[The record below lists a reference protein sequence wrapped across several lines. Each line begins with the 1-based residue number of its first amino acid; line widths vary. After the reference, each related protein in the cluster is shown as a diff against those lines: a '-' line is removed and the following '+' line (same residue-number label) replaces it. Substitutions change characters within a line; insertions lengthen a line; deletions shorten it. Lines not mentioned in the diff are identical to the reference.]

1 MHDREAVDVVADD
14 VVETM
19 RSEWN
24 QRAREDA
31 NYYVAFGRREQN
43 DEEFF
48 ATGADVIRALETELK
63 RVSRKRRAL
72 EIGCGPGRL
81 LRPMSKHFEEIHGID
96 IADEMVERARGNLA
110 NLPHAHAHHAE
121 GSDLRAFADGY
132 FDFVYSY
139 AVFQHIP
146 SGEVVFGYLREV
158 ARVLA
163 NGGIAHLQLNGLE
176 KSAQTYTTWSGF
188 RISAEEVR
196 AFTSENGLQLLALD
210 GVGTQYMWTTWRKQA
225 PVRIRAIA
233 NSHTGE
239 HAVPAYGR
247 LASASVWVENLPPGC
262 DLNSLEALVD
272 GVPALNTY
280 LGPESGGL
288 TQFNILLPAGTRTGL
303 VPVELRFSDRELCEL
318 AWMRVIA
325 PGPAVPRI
333 ERVTDGT
340 NLMADRRIESRTVK
354 LQMEEV
360 PNPETFTA
368 TVSGEPVRGVEM
380 FCIDPR
386 NQRWDIS
393 FWLPEATGAG
403 HHILDIRLGERQ
415 FEPVLIEVV

>member
-1 MHDREAVDVVADD
+1 MHDRGT
-14 VVETM
+14 VEQM

-24 QRAREDA
+24 ERAREDA
-31 NYYVAFGRREQN
+31 HYYVAFGRREQD

-48 ATGADVIRALETELK
+48 ATGADVVRALQAELK
-63 RVSRKRRAL
+63 RLPRHLPHPRRAL

-81 LRPMSKHFEEIHGID
+81 LRPMSVHFQEIHGID
-96 IADEMVERARGNLA
+96 IADEMVGRARANLA
-110 NLPHAHAHHAE
+110 SVPHAHVHHAE
-121 GSDLRAFADGY
+121 QSDLRAFADGY

-163 NGGIAHLQLNGLE
+163 SGGIAHLQLNGLA

-196 AFTSENGLQLLALD
+196 SFAAANGLQLLALD
-210 GVGTQYMWTTWRKQA
+210 GVGTQYMWTTWRKSA
-225 PVRIRAIA
+225 PVSIRAIA

-239 HAVPAYGR
+239 QAVPASGR
-247 LASASVWVENLPPGC
+247 LASASLWVENLPQDC
-262 DLNSLEALVD
+262 DLNTLTAMVD
-272 GVPALNTY
+272 GTPAMNTY
-280 LGPESGGL
+280 VGPEHGGL
-288 TQFNILLPAGTRTGL
+288 TQFNVLLPAGTRTGL
-303 VPVELRFSDRELCEL
+303 VPVTLSWAGRTLCST
-318 AWMRVIA
+318 AWMRVIE

-340 NLMADRRIESRTVK
+340 NLMADRRIEGGTVK

-360 PNPETFTA
+360 SDPENFHA
-368 TVSGEPVRGVEM
+368 TIGGHPVRGVEM

-393 FWLPEATGAG
+393 FWLPEATAPGP
-403 HHILDIRLGERQ
+403 HLLEVRLGERR
-415 FEPVLIEVV
+415 FEPIALQVAE

>member
-1 MHDREAVDVVADD
+1 MHDRDT
-14 VVETM
+14 VEQM

-31 NYYVAFGRREQN
+31 NYYVAFGRREQD

-48 ATGADVIRALETELK
+48 ATGADVVRALQAELK
-63 RVSRKRRAL
+63 RLPQSRRAL

-81 LRPMSKHFEEIHGID
+81 LRPMSAHFQEIHGID
-96 IADEMVERARGNLA
+96 ISDEMVGRARANLA
-110 NLPHAHAHHAE
+110 RVPHAHVHHAE
-121 GSDLRAFADGY
+121 QSDLRAFADNY

-146 SGEVVFGYLREV
+146 SGDVVFGYLREV

-163 NGGIAHLQLNGLE
+163 PGGIAHLQLNGLA
-176 KSAQTYTTWSGF
+176 KTAQTYTTWSGF

-196 AFTSENGLQLLALD
+196 SFAAENGLHLLALD
-210 GVGTQYMWTTWRKQA
+210 GVGTQYMWTTWRKGA
-225 PVRIRAIA
+225 PVRIRGIG

-239 HAVPAYGR
+239 HAVPASGR
-247 LASASVWVENLPPGC
+247 LASASLWVENLPSGC
-262 DLNSLEALVD
+262 DLNTLAALVD
-272 GVPALNTY
+272 GTLATNTY
-280 LGPESGGL
+280 LGPEQGGL
-288 TQFNILLPAGTRTGL
+288 TQFNTLLPAGTRTGL
-303 VPVELRFSDRELCEL
+303 VPVTLSWAGRALCPT
-318 AWMRVIA
+318 AWMRVIE

-333 ERVTDGT
+333 ESVTDGT
-340 NLMADRRIESRTVK
+340 NLMAERRIEGGTVK

-360 PNPETFTA
+360 TDPETFHA
-368 TVSGEPVRGVEM
+368 SIGGRPVRGVEM

-393 FWLPEATGAG
+393 FWLPENTAPGA
-403 HHILDIRLGERQ
+403 HLMEVRLGERR
-415 FEPVLIEVV
+415 FEPITLEVTA

>member
-1 MHDREAVDVVADD
+1 MHDRDT
-14 VVETM
+14 VEQM

-31 NYYVAFGRREQN
+31 NYYVAFGRREQD

-48 ATGADVIRALETELK
+48 TTGADVVRALEAELK
-63 RVSRKRRAL
+63 RLPQRRRAL

-81 LRPMSKHFEEIHGID
+81 LRPMSAHFEEIHGID
-96 IADEMVERARGNLA
+96 ISDEMVGRARANLA
-110 NLPHAHAHHAE
+110 QVPHAHAHHAE
-121 GSDLRAFADGY
+121 QSDLRAFAGGY

-146 SGEVVFGYLREV
+146 SGDVVFGYLREV

-163 NGGIAHLQLNGLE
+163 PGGIAHLQLNGLP
-176 KSAQTYTTWSGF
+176 KTAQTYTTWSGF
-188 RISAEEVR
+188 RIGAEEVR
-196 AFTSENGLQLLALD
+196 AFAAENGLHLLALD
-210 GVGTQYMWTTWRKQA
+210 GVGTQYMWTTWRKLA

-239 HAVPAYGR
+239 HAVPASGR
-247 LASASVWVENLPPGC
+247 LASASLWIENLPHGC
-262 DLNSLEALVD
+262 DLNTLTALVD
-272 GVPALNTY
+272 GAQATNTY
-280 LGPESGGL
+280 LGPEQGGL

-303 VPVELRFSDRELCEL
+303 VPVTLTWAARALCRT
-318 AWMRVIA
+318 AWMRVIE

-333 ERVTDGT
+333 ESVTDGT
-340 NLMADRRIESRTVK
+340 NLMADRRIEGGTVK

-360 PNPETFTA
+360 TDPESFHA
-368 TVSGEPVRGVEM
+368 SIGSRPVRGVEM

-393 FWLPEATGAG
+393 FWLPEATPPGP
-403 HHILDIRLGERQ
+403 HLMEVRLGERR
-415 FEPVLIEVV
+415 FEPIALEVTA

>member
-1 MHDREAVDVVADD
+1 MHDRET
-14 VVETM
+14 VEQM

-31 NYYVAFGRREQN
+31 NYYVAFGRREQD

-48 ATGADVIRALETELK
+48 STGADVVRALKAELK
-63 RVSRKRRAL
+63 RVPRKHRAL

-81 LRPMSKHFEEIHGID
+81 LRPMSHHFQEIHGVD
-96 IADEMVERARGNLA
+96 IADEMVERARANLA
-110 NLPHAHAHHAE
+110 NVPHAHAHHAE
-121 GSDLRAFADGY
+121 GSDLRLFADGY

-163 NGGIAHLQLNGLE
+163 SGGVAHLQLNGLA

-188 RISAEEVR
+188 RVNAEEVR
-196 AFTSENGLQLLALD
+196 AFTAEHGLQLLALD
-210 GVGTQYMWTTWRKQA
+210 GVGTQYMWTTWRKPA
-225 PVRIRAIA
+225 PVRVRAIA

-239 HAVPAYGR
+239 HAVPARGQ

-262 DLNSLEALVD
+262 DLNTLEALVD
-272 GVPALNTY
+272 GVPAINTY
-280 LGPESGGL
+280 LGPEQGGL

-303 VPVELRFSDRELCEL
+303 VPVELRWGGRALCDA
-318 AWMRVIA
+318 AWMRVTA

-333 ERVTDGT
+333 EKVTDGT
-340 NLMADRRIESRTVK
+340 NLMAERRIENGTVK

-360 PNPETFTA
+360 ATPESFAA
-368 TVSGEPVRGVEM
+368 TVSGRAVRGVEM

-393 FWLPEATGAG
+393 FWLPEGTEAG
-403 HHILDIRLGERQ
+403 QHLLEVRLGDRR
-415 FEPVLIEVV
+415 FEPVPIEVV